1 MVSSASRHADAS
13 DRAARGARER
23 GGEWTAPVYVISA
36 AAEMAGMH
44 PQTLR
49 QYDRLGL
56 VVPQRQGGRQ
66 RRYSR
71 ADVERL
77 LTVQALSREGVS
89 LEGIRRIVALQ
100 REVEQLQDTVVE
112 LASQVD
118 RLHQVSRLARV
129 FTVGAAGDVSARY
142 AERRAPGSPE
152 ATGTA
157 VVRAGASVPGAPG
170 ARATAGRDAGPRA
183 LTAGAARPRRV
194 LAWNPARD

>member
-1 MVSSASRHADAS
+1 MSAGPRRSEAA
-13 DRAARGARER
+13 DRAARDARER
-23 GGEWTAPVYVISA
+23 GGEWTAPVFVISTA
-36 AAEMAGMH
+36 AAMTDMH

-77 LTVQALSREGVS
+77 QTIQALSREGVS
-89 LEGIRRIVALQ
+89 LQGIRRIVALQ

-142 AERRAPGSPE
+142 ADRRSG
-152 ATGTA
+152 
-157 VVRAGASVPGAPG
+157 
-170 ARATAGRDAGPRA
+170 AGRPDGVAPASGAAEPG
-183 LTAGAARPRRV
+183 TPSGAARRGAAVRALPAGTARSRRI
-194 LAWNPARD
+194 LAWNPPQA